1 MLDSGRGAQIQT
13 ALIPPILVHYSHEF
27 DRQET
32 RLNDLNNDQRF
43 EIQCDAG
50 DAGRL
55 HARTNSVSV
64 RVGQRIR
71 RNGAPEIWDSVIILC
86 QETEDGKLST
96 KVIVCHPD
104 WEQHLQIAHIQSRVT
119 EANPS
124 IPALEFDLKPVH
136 I

>member
-1 MLDSGRGAQIQT
+1 MLDSARGAQIQT

-86 QETEDGKLST
+86 QETEDGMLSA

-104 WEQHLQIAHIQSRVT
+104 WEQQLQIAHIQSGAIEPNSST
-119 EANPS
+119 
-124 IPALEFDLKPVH
+124 LELDLKPTH

>member
-1 MLDSGRGAQIQT
+1 MLDSARGAQIKT
-13 ALIPPILVHYSHEF
+13 ALIRPLRVHYPHEF

-32 RLNDLNNDQRF
+32 RLNDLNNDHRF

-71 RNGAPEIWDSVIILC
+71 RNGATEIWDSVIVLC
-86 QETEDGKLST
+86 EETEHGTLSA

-104 WEQHLQIAHIQSRVT
+104 WEQHLQIAHIQSRAT
-119 EANPS
+119 EPNPS
-124 IPALEFDLKPVH
+124 NPALEFNLKPIH

>member
-1 MLDSGRGAQIQT
+1 MLDSAGGAQIQT
-13 ALIPPILVHYSHEF
+13 ALIPPILVQYPHEF

-32 RLNDLNNDQRF
+32 RLNDLNNDHRF

-71 RNGAPEIWDSVIILC
+71 RNGAGEIWDSVIILC
-86 QETEDGKLST
+86 QETEDGKLSA

-104 WEQHLQIAHIQSRVT
+104 WDQHLQIAHIQSRST
-119 EANPS
+119 EANAS
-124 IPALEFDLKPVH
+124 IPSLEFDLEPVH

>member
-1 MLDSGRGAQIQT
+1 M
-13 ALIPPILVHYSHEF
+13 
-27 DRQET
+27 
-32 RLNDLNNDQRF
+32 NDLNNDHRF

-71 RNGAPEIWDSVIILC
+71 RNGAPEI
-86 QETEDGKLST
+86 QEAEDGKLSA
-96 KVIVCHPD
+96 KVIVCHPE
-104 WEQHLQIAHIQSRVT
+104 WEQHLQIAHIQSRAT

-124 IPALEFDLKPVH
+124 NPVLEFDLKPVH